1 MKAIAIIGSKNKEG
15 RTASSANAI
24 CDGIIEGGGEVEK
37 VFLANL
43 KIERCLQCETSGWGI
58 CDTEGKCI
66 IKDDFA
72 NLTEKIASAD
82 IIIFATPVYFSE
94 LSESMKAFIDRLRRT
109 CINDDAHPQYKE
121 KRVVGICMAGG
132 SGNGSVA
139 CCLSLETALLRC
151 GFDVV
156 DMIPVKRQNI
166 DVKLEV
172 LKKTGKWLTKR

>member
-1 MKAIAIIGSKNKEG
+1 MKILALIGSKNLNG
-15 RTASSANAI
+15 LTASSVNAI

-37 VFLANL
+37 IFLPDL
-43 KIERCLQCETSGWGI
+43 KIERCLQCGTRGWGI

-66 IKDDFA
+66 IADDFA
-72 NLTEKIASAD
+72 SLTEKISSAD

-121 KRVVGICMAGG
+121 KQVLGICMAGG
-132 SGNGSVA
+132 SGNGSIA
-139 CCLSLETALLRC
+139 CCLTLETALLRC

-156 DMIPVKRQNI
+156 DMIPVKKQNI
-166 DVKLEV
+166 DVKLEI